1 MSVIKKM
8 QAGKSTCQLT
18 FELPL
23 DAAQG
28 ANQIQVLGDFNNW
41 NPAEAPAMKKGKN
54 AYTAQVSVE
63 AGSTYQFK
71 YLVDG
76 QQWINDNQAD
86 RYIAGPF
93 GAENSV
99 LDIPAASVESSVPA
113 PKASKKAQPK
123 IDASTATATA
133 AATKVKKSASKK

>member
-1 MSVIKKM
+1 MSVTKKM

-41 NPAEAPAMKKGKN
+41 NPAEATAMKKGKN

-63 AGSTYQFK
+63 AGASYQFK

-86 RYIAGPF
+86 RYVAGPF

-99 LDIPAASVESSVPA
+99 LDIPAASAEKTALAS
-113 PKASKKAQPK
+113 KASKKAQPK
-123 IDASTATATA
+123 PEAATATA
-133 AATKVKKSASKK
+133 AAVTPKARKSAAKK

>member
-1 MSVIKKM
+1 MSVTKKM
-8 QAGKSTCQLT
+8 QAGRSTCQLT

-41 NPAEAPAMKKGKN
+41 NPAEATAMKKGKN

-63 AGSTYQFK
+63 AGASYQFK

-86 RYIAGPF
+86 RYVAGPF

-99 LDIPAASVESSVPA
+99 LDIPAATAEKTAPA
-113 PKASKKAQPK
+113 AKESKKAQPK
-123 IDASTATATA
+123 PEATTSTA
-133 AATKVKKSASKK
+133 AAVAPKARKSASKK